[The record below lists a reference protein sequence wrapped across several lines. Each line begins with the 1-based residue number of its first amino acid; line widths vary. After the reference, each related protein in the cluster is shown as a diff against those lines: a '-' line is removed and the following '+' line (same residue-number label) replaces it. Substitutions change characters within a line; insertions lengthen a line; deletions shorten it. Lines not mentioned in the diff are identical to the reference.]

1 MAQYTYED
9 DIDLRDLILKV
20 WRGRWIIVGA
30 VVVAAAVAFVY
41 TTLTREPIYVA
52 KVSMLPKTYA
62 LASGHE
68 LQPADYLPIFCRQSV
83 LEKIATS
90 YLSDA
95 SDTHEATSRLIDN
108 ALNVSIEVG
117 KDQGTTPTALVVSM
131 RHKDRATAIEMV
143 REYIEVVQSEIASFA
158 SVLNNAELTTLEQ
171 NLKQRTDEYR
181 AALDE
186 QQAFIK
192 THDIETLRS
201 RLSNRRSRLTAAEA
215 RVADLQSSIKVL
227 TVSLEKGQAQ
237 LAKVDPLLVTRD
249 VLDETYVKLVRQV
262 SGDHDSSSIPN
273 IERDNV
279 NSVYTELLGTVLA
292 TERQLESAKTEL
304 ANATNDVPALK
315 AEIEALLGEIA
326 DAERMALELNIAVSR
341 ARSAYE
347 SAYAQYSSA
356 VDIVRLENYTLAIV
370 RDPWASTAPTGTSR
384 LTTMALAAVL
394 AAFVSVFGILFADYM
409 RAGDRQASQ
418 IPTDTA
424 AQ

>member
-1 MAQYTYED
+1 M
-9 DIDLRDLILKV
+9 
-20 WRGRWIIVGA
+20 
-30 VVVAAAVAFVY
+30 
-41 TTLTREPIYVA
+41 
-52 KVSMLPKTYA
+52 
-62 LASGHE
+62 
-68 LQPADYLPIFCRQSV
+68 
-83 LEKIATS
+83 
-90 YLSDA
+90 
-95 SDTHEATSRLIDN
+95 
-108 ALNVSIEVG
+108 
-117 KDQGTTPTALVVSM
+117 
-131 RHKDRATAIEMV
+131 
-143 REYIEVVQSEIASFA
+143 
-158 SVLNNAELTTLEQ
+158 
-171 NLKQRTDEYR
+171 
-181 AALDE
+181 
-186 QQAFIK
+186 
-192 THDIETLRS
+192 
-201 RLSNRRSRLTAAEA
+201 
-215 RVADLQSSIKVL
+215 
-227 TVSLEKGQAQ
+227 SLEKGQAQ